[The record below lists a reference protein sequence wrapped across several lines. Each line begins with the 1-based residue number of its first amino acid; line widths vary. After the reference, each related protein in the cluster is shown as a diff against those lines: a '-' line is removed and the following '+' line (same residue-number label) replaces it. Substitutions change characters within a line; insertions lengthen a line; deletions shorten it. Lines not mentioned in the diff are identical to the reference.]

1 MTNDP
6 LFQQWRE
13 LSWRR
18 KLTAAEE
25 AQVRAWLAAHPE
37 AQADWDAETALND
50 ALSRL
55 PEVPVATNFTARVV
69 RTVEREMAATARERK
84 GLGWQPWKRWLPRAA
99 LAAIVLGAGLFSHH
113 EVVASRR
120 AKLVQSVAVVSKV
133 SSLPSPAILED
144 FDAIRRLTPAPAADE
159 QLLSLLQ

>member
-1 MTNDP
+1 MNDP

-18 KLTAAEE
+18 KLTAAEDAE
-25 AQVRAWLAAHPE
+25 VRAWLAVHPE
-37 AQADWDAETALND
+37 AQPDWEAETALND
-50 ALSRL
+50 ALGRL
-55 PEVPVATNFTARVV
+55 PEVPVATNFTARVLQA
-69 RTVEREMAATARERK
+69 VELDRAASARERK
-84 GLGWQPWKRWLPRAA
+84 WLGWQPWKRWLPRMA

-113 EVVASRR
+113 EVVANRR
-120 AKLVQSVAVVSKV
+120 AKLVRSVEVVSKV

-144 FDAIRRLTPAPAADE
+144 FDAIQRLTPPPAADE